1 MWKIFSAS
9 PFLVFI
15 NNISNLSNILRYTS
29 PAEQSKP
36 NGTSL
41 CQSSTLR
48 ISHHLCITAPGW
60 LCHKELCS
68 LSCQV
73 FCSSDRAH
81 DIQSLLP
88 PGWSLCIYSCS
99 SPHRGL
105 LPKRAQ
111 IPGAEASGIGNLT
124 FLCLVREPRWWKGFP
139 GCSVGETF
147 ESCALLERG
156 DAFAWSRGVLAL
168 LVLLFQSGAARCS
181 KEFHELFLTNPQ
193 MLLVRGVSLVLIW
206 FIPVMLGL

>member
-9 PFLVFI
+9 PFLIFI

-48 ISHHLCITAPGW
+48 ISQHLCIAAPGW

-73 FCSSDRAH
+73 FCSCDRAY
-81 DIQSLLP
+81 DIQSAVTPRVIPVYLFLQQPTQGIAAQEGSNPWGRGKWNWESDLPVPCERTMVMKGLSWLLC
-88 PGWSLCIYSCS
+88 GGSIWVLCPVGKRRCFCMEQRSAGPACAAVSVWSCS
-99 SPHRGL
+99 VLQGMSWAVPH
-105 LPKRAQ
+105 
-111 IPGAEASGIGNLT
+111 
-124 FLCLVREPRWWKGFP
+124 
-139 GCSVGETF
+139 
-147 ESCALLERG
+147 
-156 DAFAWSRGVLAL
+156 
-168 LVLLFQSGAARCS
+168 
-181 KEFHELFLTNPQ
+181 
-193 MLLVRGVSLVLIW
+193 
-206 FIPVMLGL
+206 